1 MRPTSILHLTLAG
14 IAQLAAPDNANEV
27 EPSSRYTEL
36 ESCTLI
42 AHGDVDAGEDW
53 VLNQCRGYDGIPV
66 WRGFTDSARSQLG
79 FGSRPNASGMFGL
92 DRDDSW
98 LVEWRGVDRDGR
110 FEPYAVIVRMTR
122 PAVGVPD
129 DRTGSLFVF
138 RLRSDGL
145 SCMVAS
151 DLLSNEE
158 ARERADGSRQEYNC
172 LSEPSEL
179 DLS

>member
-1 MRPTSILHLTLAG
+1 VRPTSILHLTLAG

-53 VLNQCRGYDGIPV
+53 VLNRCNGYDGIPV

>member
-1 MRPTSILHLTLAG
+1 MLYLPLAAV
-14 IAQLAAPDNANEV
+14 AQLAAPATAGPAEL
-27 EPSSRYTEL
+27 SSRYTEL
-36 ESCTLI
+36 GSC
-42 AHGDVDAGEDW
+42 AAFAQGDVDQGQDW
-53 VLNQCRGYDGIPV
+53 VFHKCQGYDGIPI
-66 WRGFTDSARSQLG
+66 WLAFMDSARSQLG
-79 FGSRPNASGMFGL
+79 FGSRPNASGVFGL

-98 LVEWRGVDRDGR
+98 LVEWRGVNRDGR

-122 PAVGVPD
+122 PAAGVPGD
-129 DRTGSLFVF
+129 QTGSLFVY

-151 DLLSNEE
+151 DLSSNDE
-158 ARERADGSRQEYNC
+158 ARETADGSRQKYKC